1 MGSAKTPSIFH
12 PSAASI
18 ARGLRIVGGH
28 WLSRKAVGLP
38 RAIAVLKVL
47 RGQGN
52 RGAIDAE
59 RQLRKVT
66 VTSVVTENSLVS
78 CDAGGASETIV
89 QSRRGPRGVPNF
101 IARPR

>member
-1 MGSAKTPSIFH
+1 MGSAKTPSIFN

-47 RGQGN
+47 RDASMSSRVGQAGM
-52 RGAIDAE
+52 RQRSTAAI
-59 RQLRKVT
+59 T
-66 VTSVVTENSLVS
+66 VSLTLYR
-78 CDAGGASETIV
+78 DKP
-89 QSRRGPRGVPNF
+89 Q
-101 IARPR
+101 AR